1 MTHSNRIWSIF
12 RWAAGAVA
20 AVGAMP
26 NTAYAC
32 RIVVPLVLDDVS
44 SADVVVIGRI
54 DDYRIIRDEAA
65 RARLLAQPNLSA
77 EMRRLYEDP
86 EQSLLSDYARFDIQV
101 DQVLV
106 GRAPETISVRWDNST
121 FEESREMGLGPFLI
135 ALRRF
140 SSAGP
145 PPRGLSATILP
156 NPAPDVFMI
165 LQAYCSGPF
174 IFRSE
179 SEEAH
184 TVQAILLTA
193 QR

>member
-1 MTHSNRIWSIF
+1 MPHSNRIWSII
-12 RWAAGAVA
+12 RWAASAAA

-26 NTAYAC
+26 NPAYAC

-44 SADVVVIGRI
+44 YADVVVIGRI
-54 DDYRIIRDEAA
+54 DDYQIIRDEAF
-65 RARLLAQPNLSA
+65 RARRLAEPNLPA
-77 EMRRLYEDP
+77 QLREIYGDP
-86 EQSLLSDYARFDIQV
+86 TQSLLTDYARFEIQV

-106 GRAPETISVRWDNST
+106 GRVPETISVTWDNST

-145 PPRGLSATILP
+145 PLRGPSATILP
-156 NPAPDVFMI
+156 NPEPDLFMV
-165 LQAYCSGPF
+165 LQAPCSGAF

-184 TVQAILLTA
+184 TVQAILLTV
-193 QR
+193 QK